1 MQQQQQQPEEPA
13 SVESAAELAVTANL
27 TRPRSFHRR
36 TPSLTSSHQTTDISK
51 HYAINN
57 QILAAF
63 QSLYTNTQQGTGSPT
78 QHVQHYQVAYAM
90 GLQFVETALLE
101 IPKHGYYYSTRHETD
116 RMQSALE
123 AVRVTQ
129 LLQEMQDRDASDN
142 ASDNTNNNN
151 NKGDRVQKLATLAL
165 EQVEQASHDQYE
177 SHRAETEDCLRNSV
191 HDSWSVCTNPLTAC
205 DSLSSMLFGS
215 SGGGV
220 TDTTVDTAVAF
231 PMNNVPAVPKGS
243 ILGKATTR
251 DLLLDDDDDDYMNHS
266 VSTIPTLPLKRA
278 SFMSLSEEMALEKAL
293 YLSGLEAV
301 MTDSVLDLDMEEYQ
315 QEQPQQE
322 QQQQRMQPSPTP
334 ARRQST
340 RIELQVLARLY
351 AEDFDSLVQSR
362 RVRVSFINTYQGRL
376 PASTNG
382 CTVIAPVLC
391 MHHLLNDD
399 DIDMDMDN
407 GGVNSNDNDT
417 IQSNGHGHSLRP
429 DPGLP
434 DVTIIHVIDAETPA
448 ILSELRQQLRLSPAA
463 FLIPSDVHDYLI
475 GNGQLAQEQFVTVAG
490 GNILDDEHL
499 QSFVDI
505 LACTEKGSEKRS
517 ADNRKSES
525 KDDDNTNGSGNS
537 NQIDPRRKLAA
548 TLFFHEHV
556 VAILKM
562 RRDDD
567 TVWYDVIDSLP
578 SRETLARPDESESDF
593 RHRLSLRN
601 SISQEDS
608 STIDDAFIP
617 KTARIRCLNA
627 EALKACLR
635 WYACSKFGEE
645 NVSYIDMYAWDD
657 SQSDF
662 DPRVFQAFVWG
673 DAREASKIK
682 DTKTSNNTRG
692 DEDRFAEF

>member
-1 MQQQQQQPEEPA
+1 MQQHQQEESA
-13 SVESAAELAVTANL
+13 SAAELAVTANL

-63 QSLYTNTQQGTGSPT
+63 QSLYSKQSEQGDSPT

-129 LLQEMQDRDASDN
+129 LLQEMQDRDANENSN
-142 ASDNTNNNN
+142 NNNNN
-151 NKGDRVQKLATLAL
+151 NKSDRVQKLATLAL

-177 SHRAETEDCLRNSV
+177 SHRQETEDCLRNSV
-191 HDSWSVCTNPLTAC
+191 HDSWSVCTNPLAAC

-220 TDTTVDTAVAF
+220 TDTTVDTAVAL
-231 PMNNVPAVPKGS
+231 PNNKGGS
-243 ILGKATTR
+243 LAPILGKATTR
-251 DLLLDDDDDDYMNHS
+251 DLLLDDDDDDCMNHS

-301 MTDSVLDLDMEEYQ
+301 MADSVLDLDTMEEYQ
-315 QEQPQQE
+315 QEQKE
-322 QQQQRMQPSPTP
+322 QQQRIPPSPTP
-334 ARRQST
+334 ARHQST

-351 AEDFDSLVQSR
+351 AEDFDSLVQSGS
-362 RVRVSFINTYQGRL
+362 VRVSFIHTYQGRL

-399 DIDMDMDN
+399 DIDMDN
-407 GGVNSNDNDT
+407 GGGNSNGDD
-417 IQSNGHGHSLRP
+417 IMQSNGHRLRP

-475 GNGQLAQEQFVTVAG
+475 GNGQLAQEQFVTVTG
-490 GNILDDEHL
+490 GNILDDVHL

-505 LACTEKGSEKRS
+505 LACTIITATTNDKHS
-517 ADNRKSES
+517 ADNSTSES
-525 KDDDNTNGSGNS
+525 KKDDNG

-562 RRDDD
+562 RRNDD

-578 SRETLARPDESESDF
+578 SRETLARPDESEHDF
-593 RHRLSLRN
+593 RKRLSLHQF
-601 SISQEDS
+601 SQDDS

-627 EALKACLR
+627 EALMACLR

-673 DAREASKIK
+673 DAREANKITG
-682 DTKTSNNTRG
+682 TKTSNNTREG
-692 DEDRFAEF
+692 DDRFAEF

>member
-1 MQQQQQQPEEPA
+1 MQQQQQQPEE
-13 SVESAAELAVTANL
+13 ELSAAETAVTASL

-36 TPSLTSSHQTTDISK
+36 IPSLTSSHQTTDISK
-51 HYAINN
+51 HYAVNN

-63 QSLYTNTQQGTGSPT
+63 QSLYSQQP
-78 QHVQHYQVAYAM
+78 VHYQVAYAM

-129 LLQEMQDRDASDN
+129 LLQEMQEQDAHDR
-142 ASDNTNNNN
+142 NNNN
-151 NKGDRVQKLATLAL
+151 NNRVQKLATLAL
-165 EQVEQASHDQYE
+165 EQVEQASHDQYD
-177 SHRAETEDCLRNSV
+177 SHRAETEDCLRRSL
-191 HDSWSVCTNPLTAC
+191 HDNDVWSVCTDPLLAC
-205 DSLSSMLFGS
+205 DSLSSMLFGVS
-215 SGGGV
+215 GGV
-220 TDTTVDTAVAF
+220 TDTTVDTTVAL
-231 PMNNVPAVPKGS
+231 PNNNVPAVSNVPGGS
-243 ILGKATTR
+243 LAPIIGKSTTR
-251 DLLLDDDDDDYMNHS
+251 DLLLDDDDDSFNQS
-266 VSTIPTLPLKRA
+266 VSTVPSTLPLKRA

-301 MTDSVLDLDMEEYQ
+301 MADSVLDLDMDEYQ
-315 QEQPQQE
+315 QQQEQE
-322 QQQQRMQPSPTP
+322 QQQQRVQPSPTP
-334 ARRQST
+334 RSPSITPHAARRQSM

-399 DIDMDMDN
+399 DINMDTMDN
-407 GGVNSNDNDT
+407 GVHGHIDHDI
-417 IQSNGHGHSLRP
+417 IQSHGQSLRP

-475 GNGQLAQEQFVTVAG
+475 GNGQLAQEQFVTVTG

-505 LACTEKGSEKRS
+505 LACNNHS
-517 ADNRKSES
+517 ADNSKSES
-525 KDDDNTNGSGNS
+525 KDDGNGNGNGSGNS
-537 NQIDPRRKLAA
+537 DKIDPRRKLAA

-556 VAILKM
+556 VAILKL

-578 SRETLARPDESESDF
+578 SRETLARPDESEHDF
-593 RHRLSLRN
+593 RNRLSLN
-601 SISQEDS
+601 HSLQDDS

-657 SQSDF
+657 AQSDF

-673 DAREASKIK
+673 DAREVSKIR
-682 DTKTSNNTRG
+682 DTKTSNTRE